1 MDVRRVRILVMPR
14 DEIFVSYSHRDRKWL
29 DELIITLA
37 PLIRN
42 RNITIWDDTK
52 IAVGQRWKA
61 EIADALERAKVA
73 VLLVTRSFLA
83 SEFIA
88 NEEMPHLLEAANKAG
103 LTVVWIA
110 VGDSLYEET
119 EITEYQAANDPGRPL
134 NSLAEAEVDRELV
147 RIAKK
152 LNALFVK
159 SEFAKEPQLDGSVGD
174 IEEVSV
180 HNALLDQIVSEGRTA
195 RDDSKAPEVIAS
207 FASDAQTPAQRRLRE
222 ELADSRWAWRSLHAL
237 ASSAGLD
244 DEAGLEV
251 LRADPL
257 VRLGRAKS
265 GKIIAQLKARAAK

>member
-1 MDVRRVRILVMPR
+1 MPR
-14 DEIFVSYSHRDRKWL
+14 NEIFVSYSHRDRKWL

-52 IAVGQRWKA
+52 IAAGQRWKA
-61 EIADALERAKVA
+61 EITGALERAKVA

-83 SEFIA
+83 SEFIV
-88 NEEMPHLLEAANKAG
+88 NEEMPHLLDAANKAG

-134 NSLAEAEVDRELV
+134 NSLSEAEVDRELV

-159 SEFAKEPQLDGSVGD
+159 SASAKEPQVEGPPSG

-180 HNALLDQIVSEGRTA
+180 QNSLLDQIASEGRIS
-195 RDDSKAPEVIAS
+195 RDDSNQAEVIAS
-207 FASDAQTPAQRRLRE
+207 FGTDALTPAQRRLRE
-222 ELADSRWAWRSLHAL
+222 ALADSRWAWRSLHAL

-244 DEAGLEV
+244 DDAALEM
-251 LRADPL
+251 LQADPL

-265 GKIIAQLKARAAK
+265 GKIIAQLKARAAN